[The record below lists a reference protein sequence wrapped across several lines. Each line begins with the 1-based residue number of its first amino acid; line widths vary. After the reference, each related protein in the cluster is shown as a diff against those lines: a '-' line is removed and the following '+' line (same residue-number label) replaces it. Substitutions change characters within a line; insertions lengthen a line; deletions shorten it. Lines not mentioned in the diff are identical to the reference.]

1 MTLVAAMAV
10 IAAVQGCVEQLVT
23 DPVVERVLTVK
34 PDTLWLQEGETGR
47 FGARCD
53 TYTDGVQTGKA
64 LLNGH
69 ELTWIVSDDDIA
81 TAENGKI
88 TAGKPGKTVIRAEY
102 KGEMEEVVVMVTE
115 KPEKSEKD
123 EEEPKQPEE
132 EEKDDQ
138 QEQEKEPAVL
148 RMRLLAAQD
157 TLAMPKEKIMFPVE
171 VEINEADKVMF
182 EEYRQEAKYF
192 INAGAQI
199 DSETGKGNMW
209 FTMPSEGNAKV
220 MFVFSNG
227 ETRDTVTVKA
237 ERHTFT
243 NGSEEIGEVDDM
255 GSEAG
260 LQFETTLGSNMLD
273 VTVSEEW
280 VSVKSIDTE
289 KGIMTIGIERNT
301 GLDPRTAVITMKER
315 TGVLGEYTWT
325 VSQRWG
331 RGERKDGYVWFE
343 CNAFKK
349 AMLAGY
355 DSDCDGEIS
364 YAEAAEIEHLDMSS
378 KGITSFEGIQHMTG
392 LRSLDISDN
401 PLPYDSVVDLSGDH
415 MLLIDIRAE
424 GLKDKKY
431 PYDTP
436 TVDVSGCPV
445 LVQFTDK
452 SAVKYIDRGSIQCVM
467 GKSLEKSGWK
477 ENKTNYRSQDYS
489 RDSEVVQI
497 QQHTEGDGIAIWII
511 GKGLTDKDLESGAYE
526 RLVNMTYER
535 LFVIEPFKSYKHF
548 FDIYWIIDI
557 DAERGVTGKLDQ
569 TEWNK
574 IVQKYKGTPNLGNEK
589 FISIVADDCSVNYVD
604 GFGHS
609 RYNLPCGTFSR
620 ENYNENED
628 TITHEFGHLIGDLQD
643 EYLDGSEELQNKAYE
658 QYYDRQHELINI
670 SFTSDPEKVPWS
682 RFLKDDTYKHYVG
695 IYEGEV
701 ITTPTKESIMNRGE
715 SSEFNAPSR
724 YAIHKEI
731 LFLSGYMNAKY
742 GPDSYL
748 IGGKDWN
755 EDDCWKEFV
764 EYDVINLKDEDRI
777 TPVLK

>member
-1 MTLVAAMAV
+1 MRKTGKMTLVAAMAV
-10 IAAVQGCVEQLVT
+10 IVAVQGCVEQLVT
-23 DPVVERVLTVK
+23 GPVVERVLTVN
-34 PDTLWLQEGETGR
+34 PDTLRLQEGETGR
-47 FGARCD
+47 FGARCE
-53 TYTDGVQTGKA
+53 TYTDGIQTGKA

-102 KGEMEEVVVMVTE
+102 KGEMEEVVVVVTE
-115 KPEKSEKD
+115 KPEKLEKGED
-123 EEEPKQPEE
+123 EPKQPED

-148 RMRLLAAQD
+148 RMRLHAAQD

-182 EEYRQEAKYF
+182 EEYRQEAEYF

-237 ERHTFT
+237 ERYTFT
-243 NGSEEIGEVDDM
+243 SGSEEIGEIDDM

-260 LQFETTLGSNMLD
+260 LGFETTLSSDMLD

-289 KGIMTIGIERNT
+289 KGVMTIGIDRNT
-301 GLDPRTAVITMKER
+301 GLDPRTAVITLKER

-331 RGERKDGYVWFE
+331 RGERRDGYVWFE

-452 SAVKYIDRGSIQCVM
+452 SAVNYIQRGVQCVM
-467 GKSLEKSGWK
+467 GKSLKRSGWK
-477 ENKTNYRSQDYS
+477 ENKTDYRSQDYS

-497 QQHTEGDGIAIWII
+497 QQHTKGDGIALWII

-526 RLVNMTYER
+526 RLVDMTYER
-535 LFVIEPFKSYKHF
+535 LFVIEPFKSYQHF
-548 FDIYWIIDI
+548 FDIYWIVDI
-557 DAERGVTGKLDQ
+557 DAERGELDDNKIDMI
-569 TEWNK
+569 EWNRIAK
-574 IVQKYKGTPNLGNEK
+574 NHMNDPQLGNQK
-589 FISIVADDCSVNYVD
+589 FISIMAISNTKDYVD
-604 GFGHS
+604 GFGHT
-609 RYNLPCGTFSR
+609 RYNLPCTTLV
-620 ENYNENED
+620 EEECAY
-628 TITHEFGHLIGDLQD
+628 TIAHELGHLIGNLQD
-643 EYLDGSEELQNKAYE
+643 EYLNDYKGLAYE
-658 QYYDRQHELINI
+658 QYYDRQYELINI

-695 IYEGEV
+695 IFEGEE
-701 ITTPTKESIMNRGE
+701 ISTPTEDSIMRGHDYPV
-715 SSEFNAPSR
+715 FNAPSR

-731 LFLSGYMNAKY
+731 LGISRYMFNKY
-742 GPDSYL
+742 GS
-748 IGGKDWN
+748 GFT
-755 EDDCWKEFV
+755 EDDYWKEFV
-764 EYDVINLKDEDRI
+764 EYDVINLRDEDRI

>member
-47 FGARCD
+47 FGVRCD
-53 TYTDGVQTGKA
+53 TYTDGIQTGKA

-115 KPEKSEKD
+115 KPEKPEKD

-148 RMRLLAAQD
+148 RMRLLATQD

-243 NGSEEIGEVDDM
+243 SGSEEIGEVDDM

-260 LQFETTLGSNMLD
+260 LEFETTLGSDMLD

-280 VSVKSIDTE
+280 VSIKSIDTE
-289 KGIMTIGIERNT
+289 KGVMTIGIERNT

-349 AMLAGY
+349 AMLAEY

-378 KGITSFEGIQHMTG
+378 KGINSFEGIQHMTG

-415 MLLIDIRAE
+415 MLLIDIKAE

-452 SAVKYIDRGSIQCVM
+452 SEVNYMYRGSSQCVR
-467 GKSLEKSGWK
+467 GESLGHYELRNN
-477 ENKTNYRSQDYS
+477 ETDYRSQDYS

-497 QQHTEGDGIAIWII
+497 QQHTEGDGIALWII
-511 GKGLTDKDLESGAYE
+511 GKGMTDKDLESGAYE

-557 DAERGVTGKLDQ
+557 DAERGELDDNKIDMI
-569 TEWNK
+569 EWNRIAK
-574 IVQKYKGTPNLGNEK
+574 NHKNDPQLGNQK
-589 FISIVADDCSVNYVD
+589 FISIMADDNSANAKNYVD
-604 GFGHS
+604 GFGHN
-609 RYNLPCGTFSR
+609 RYNLPCCNFSC
-620 ENYNENED
+620 ENIKD
-628 TITHEFGHLIGDLQD
+628 CKRSIAHELGHLIGGLQD
-643 EYLDGSEELQNKAYE
+643 EYFNDYE
-658 QYYDRQHELINI
+658 DAEYTKTHLGYYYDHQYELRNI
-670 SFTSDPEKVPWS
+670 SLTSDPEKVPWS

-695 IYEGEV
+695 IYEGKV
-701 ITTPTKESIMNRGE
+701 ITTPTEESIMNNGG

-731 LFLSGYMNAKY
+731 LGISRYMFNKY
-742 GPDSYL
+742 GS
-748 IGGKDWN
+748 GFT
-755 EDDCWKEFV
+755 EDDYWKEFV
-764 EYDVINLKDEDRI
+764 EYDVINLRDEDRI